1 MKKAHFDPSISD
13 RSRSYKEP
21 NVGHTLTTIPV
32 SLDGQ
37 VPPSPPDESLVES
50 TPSTDWTD
58 STTDSTH
65 FTDTEAAQSCPSFV
79 LHPPA
84 STPEPFRDI
93 DCLGPIT
100 LQRAFV
106 ITWLATTI
114 AGRFLLH
121 RLIWP
126 DNLNPDI
133 WIANPYIGIIWL
145 LPLPSALMYIVGA
158 IIFKHNTRLDDVS
171 PIPHNVVFRIVS
183 RGMNADCLLAT
194 IRKCRKEMQRNS
206 LFPYLIEV
214 VTDGDSFKAP
224 YESDLV
230 HLKVPFEYHT
240 VGGTMFKARA
250 LHYACE
256 FSVVPDDTW
265 VVHLDEETRPTSS
278 AIKGIA
284 AFVKECEDKQDLLRV
299 GQGCL
304 LYHRSFTP
312 HPFLTMADMRRTGDD
327 LGHFYLQHTIGFTM
341 FGLHGSFVVCRQDKE
356 AAIGYDIGP
365 RGSITEDAWWIL
377 LAMQRGYRTKW
388 VDGYLEEQSTQ
399 SVRDFVKQR
408 RRWYYGLTKVVGFC
422 PVPWKYRFII
432 AWHVATWML
441 APLVLPF
448 LVAYAVLLF
457 VYDIAVSNVIRVLC
471 TITLTVMFLLYMNG
485 LVVNMHENKM
495 KWWKKPFYAISM
507 FVAVP
512 FCTALE
518 LFSVITAFFAPLS
531 ITGRGF
537 HVVSKAEKPG
547 MKDYKGHLK
556 YKKNKPDKSSDESEQ
571 DSTAVR

>member
-1 MKKAHFDPSISD
+1 MTD
-13 RSRSYKEP
+13 RSCSPTEP
-21 NVGHTLTTIPV
+21 IVEHTRTIKPV

-37 VPPSPPDESLVES
+37 LPPSPPDESLVES
-50 TPSTDWTD
+50 TPSTDCTD
-58 STTDSTH
+58 SATDPTP
-65 FTDTEAAQSCPSFV
+65 FKDVEAAQSCPSFV
-79 LHPPA
+79 LPPPA
-84 STPEPFRDI
+84 STAEPFRDI

-100 LQRAFV
+100 LQRIFV
-106 ITWLATTI
+106 ITWLATTVT
-114 AGRFLLH
+114 GLFFLQ

-126 DNLNPDI
+126 DNPNPDI

-145 LPLPSALMYIVGA
+145 LSLPSALMYIVGA
-158 IIFKHNTRLDDVS
+158 IMFKHNTRLDDVS

-194 IRKCRKEMQRNS
+194 IRKCREEMQRNP

-214 VTDGDSFKAP
+214 VTDGDSFEAP
-224 YESDLV
+224 YEPDLV
-230 HLKVPFEYHT
+230 HLKVPLEYHT

-256 FSVVPDDTW
+256 SSVVPDDTW

-278 AIKGIA
+278 SIKGIA
-284 AFVKECEDKQDLLRV
+284 AFVKECEEKQDLLRV

-304 LYHRSFTP
+304 LYHRSFTT

-356 AAIGYDIGP
+356 AAIGFDIGP
-365 RGSITEDAWWIL
+365 RGSITEDSWWIL

-399 SVRDFVKQR
+399 SIMDFVKQR

-422 PVPWKYRFII
+422 PVHWKYRFII
-432 AWHVATWML
+432 AWHVATWVL

-448 LVAYAVLLF
+448 QVAYAVLLF

-471 TITLTVMFLLYMNG
+471 IITLTVMFLLYMNG
-485 LVVNMHENKM
+485 LVVNMQENKM
-495 KWWKKPFYAISM
+495 KWWKKPLYAISM
-507 FVAVP
+507 VVAIP

-518 LFSVITAFFAPLS
+518 LFSVIMAFFAPLS

-537 HVVSKAEKPG
+537 HVVSKAEKPD
-547 MKDYKGHLK
+547 MKDYEGDLK
-556 YKKNKPDKSSDESEQ
+556 DEKNMPNESADESEEV
-571 DSTAVR
+571 STIVD